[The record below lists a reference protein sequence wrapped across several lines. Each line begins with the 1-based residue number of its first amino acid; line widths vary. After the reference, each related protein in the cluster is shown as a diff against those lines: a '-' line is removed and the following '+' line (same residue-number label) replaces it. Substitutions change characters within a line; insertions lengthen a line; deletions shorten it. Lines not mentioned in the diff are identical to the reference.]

1 MSWHDY
7 SNLTIPIKK
16 DTNIKAKYSI
26 TSDILSYQL
35 CSRQYGFFAVR
46 GYQPAHVVQFWFGT
60 VLHQVLDKLHLHYQG
75 LLDEKTKFQIPTDQ
89 DVITYFNDVDDSLK
103 ARGIKAVNPNLK
115 KTAINVL
122 TLFNKIEGPKLY
134 PHVVDTECDLQSDQG
149 NFILHG
155 VVDLLK
161 EVSSA
166 KYSKEFDKVEIWDYK
181 GTKFPDLDT
190 KYGEA
195 KLNRYRYQML
205 VYAELYK
212 LKNGRYPLKGILYFM
227 NELQGR
233 KVPDETPPEATYV
246 IEFRD
251 KHNRESIDT
260 ALGDFAE
267 TVSEI
272 ECKKEYD
279 TWNPPKEMSDKETCD
294 ICDLRWNC
302 SAVKYPMRYP

>member
-1 MSWHDY
+1 MTWHDY
-7 SNLTIPIKK
+7 SNLKIPVKK
-16 DTNIKAKYSI
+16 ETNMKAKYSI

-75 LLDEKTKFQIPTDQ
+75 LLDESTKNQLPTNE
-89 DVITYFNDVDDSLK
+89 DVITYFNAVEDSLK
-103 ARGIKAVNPNLK
+103 ARGIKAVNQSLRN
-115 KTAINVL
+115 TAVNVL
-122 TLFNKIEGPKLY
+122 TIFNQVEGPKLY
-134 PHVVDTECDLQSDQG
+134 PQVLDTECDLQSDRG
-149 NFILHG
+149 DFILHG

-161 EVSSA
+161 EVSSS
-166 KYSKEFDKVEIWDYK
+166 KYSKEYDKVEIWDYK

-195 KLNRYRYQML
+195 KLNRYKYQML

-212 LKNGRYPLKGILYFM
+212 LKNGRYPLKGVLYFM
-227 NELQGR
+227 NELQGH
-233 KVPDETPPEATYV
+233 KNLDETPTEATYV

-251 KHNRESIDT
+251 RHNRESIDA
-260 ALGDFAE
+260 ALDTFAE
-267 TVSEI
+267 TVSQI
-272 ECKKEYD
+272 ECKSEYD
-279 TWNPPKEMSDKETCD
+279 TWDAPKEMPDKETCD

>member
-1 MSWHDY
+1 MAWHDY
-7 SNLTIPIKK
+7 SSLKIPIKK
-16 DTNIKAKYSI
+16 ETNIKAKYSI

-60 VLHQVLDKLHLHYQG
+60 VIHQVLDKLHLHYQG
-75 LLDEKTKFQIPTDQ
+75 LLDENTKHQVPTDQ
-89 DVITYFNDVDDSLK
+89 DVVNYFNAVDDSLK
-103 ARGIKAVNPNLK
+103 ARGIKAVNQSLRD
-115 KTAINVL
+115 TAINVL
-122 TLFNKIEGPKLY
+122 TLFNQVEGPKLY
-134 PHVVDTECDLQSDQG
+134 PQVLDTECDLQSDRG
-149 NFILHG
+149 DFILHG

-166 KYSKEFDKVEIWDYK
+166 KYSKEYDKVEIWDYK
-181 GTKFPDLDT
+181 GTKFPDLDS

-195 KLNRYRYQML
+195 KLNRYKYQML

-212 LKNGRYPLKGILYFM
+212 LKNGRYPLKGVLYFM
-227 NELQGR
+227 NELQGSEI
-233 KVPDETPPEATYV
+233 PDETPPEATYV

-251 KHNRESIDT
+251 KHNRESIDA
-260 ALGDFAE
+260 ALDSFAE

-272 ECKKEYD
+272 ECKREHD
-279 TWNPPKEMSDKETCD
+279 TWDAPKERPDNETCD

-302 SAVKYPMRYP
+302 PVVKYRMRYP